1 MKKWMPRIIALA
13 VLSVG
18 ALFAQDIT
26 GAWQGTLQTPQQA
39 LRIVIKISKADTG
52 LKAVMYSIDQ
62 AGQGIAGVVTQ
73 QGSTVKVSVP
83 GIGGAYEGK
92 LDADGVVLVGTWTQ
106 GGAPMPMNL
115 KHVTSEATWPIPE
128 PPAPPKRMAADAN
141 PAFDVASIKP
151 SKPEAQGKAIT
162 VRGRE
167 FLTINTSLN
176 DLITFAYGVHARQ
189 ITGGPAWLES
199 DKFDIVAKPDEEG
212 QPSEKQ
218 LKIMLQKLM
227 ADRFK
232 LAFHRDKKD
241 LSVYAITVGKTGPKL
256 TKSESDPNGLPGLGF
271 RALGDLAA
279 RNANMT
285 DFAQLMQGAVLD
297 LPVVDQTG
305 LSGRFDFAL
314 KWTPDEGQFAGMG
327 IKVPPPSEDPA
338 APPNLFTA
346 IQEQL
351 GLKLVS
357 TKALAEILVIDQVEK
372 PSAN

>member
-13 VLSVG
+13 VLSLG
-18 ALFAQDIT
+18 ALFAQDVT
-26 GAWQGTLQTPQQA
+26 GTWQGTLQTPQQA

-62 AGQGIAGVVTQ
+62 GAQLAGTATQ
-73 QGSTVKVSVP
+73 QGSTVKISVP

-115 KHVTSEATWPIPE
+115 KHVTSEAAWPIPE
-128 PPAPPKRMAADAN
+128 PAPPKRMAADAN

-151 SKPEAQGKAIT
+151 SRPDAQGKAIT

-167 FLTINTSLN
+167 FLTINTSLS
-176 DLITFAYGVHARQ
+176 DLIAFAYGVHARQ
-189 ITGGPAWLES
+189 ITGGQAWLES
-199 DKFDIVAKPDEEG
+199 DKYDIVAKPDEEG
-212 QPSEKQ
+212 LPNEKQ
-218 LKIMLQKLM
+218 LKIMPQKLM

-232 LAFHRDKKD
+232 LAFHHDKKE

-279 RNANMT
+279 RNANMA
-285 DFAQLMQGAVLD
+285 DFAGLMQGAVLD
-297 LPVVDQTG
+297 LPVVDQTEI
-305 LSGRFDFAL
+305 SGRFDFTL
-314 KWTPDEGQFAGMG
+314 KWTPEEGQFAGMG

-357 TKALAEILVIDQVEK
+357 TKALAEIFVIDHVER